1 MNDSNSIDY
10 ILECLIDDIYRLYE
24 DFVNQSGKRQLNTE
38 LFDFVNSFY
47 RWKQLAKRVLYSFYR
62 DDIVLEEFNRL
73 SALEPSKQ
81 ILSELVGL
89 FESLRQYPD
98 PVYATAKNQ
107 SPILQIINDNNCSQD
122 QTQCQ
127 SLTIDNEIIKQELS
141 VEQIERLEAI
151 LKSSLPK
158 EKKKESI
165 IKSFVEF
172 GKDVAAGVLATLLTK
187 S

>member
-1 MNDSNSIDY
+1 MNNSNSIDNT
-10 ILECLIDDIYRLYE
+10 LECLIDDIYGLYE
-24 DFVNQSGKRQLNTE
+24 DFVNQSDTHESNTE

-47 RWKQLAKRVLYSFYR
+47 RWKQFAKRVLYSFYK

-73 SALEPSKQ
+73 SVLEPSKQ
-81 ILSELVGL
+81 MLSELVGL
-89 FESLRQYPD
+89 FESLRQYP
-98 PVYATAKNQ
+98 N
-107 SPILQIINDNNCSQD
+107 IISTKVDNPKPMFQFINENNCNQH

-127 SLTIDNEIIKQELS
+127 SLNIYEIFKQELS
-141 VEQIERLEAI
+141 VEQIERLEEI

-172 GKDVAAGVLATLLTK
+172 GKDVAAGVLATLLTRM
-187 S
+187 